1 MTSDGSP
8 GALRRTGPIETRF
21 EKELRELLGPRVD
34 FGVPLSKHTSLR
46 VGGPADA
53 LARPQDLEELQA
65 LLGLCSKLGGE
76 PVLLGGGFNLL
87 VSDAGV
93 AGVVVQLQALRE
105 LDADS
110 EGRITAQAGTSHS
123 RLVRFAAER
132 GRSGLEFGVGI
143 PGTVGGWVA
152 MTAGIPSVEVK
163 DVVERVDWIAPDA
176 GGIRE
181 LPRADLDFSYRS
193 LELPRGAAIVRAVF
207 RTESGEP
214 AAIRAQMRELLARRR
229 ETPPV
234 DQRSCGSVFKNPPGD
249 RAARLIDSAGLKG
262 TRSGSATISQKHANF
277 IETRGDA
284 TAADVLALIELARSE
299 VASRFG
305 IELETEVRFVGRSPG
320 GLG

>member
-1 MTSDGSP
+1 M
-8 GALRRTGPIETRF
+8 
-21 EKELRELLGPRVD
+21 LLV
-34 FGVPLSKHTSLR
+34 
-46 VGGPADA
+46 
-53 LARPQDLEELQA
+53 
-65 LLGLCSKLGGE
+65 
-76 PVLLGGGFNLL
+76 GGGFNLL
-87 VSDAGV
+87 VSDAGI

-105 LDADS
+105 LEAAP
-110 EGRITAQAGTSHS
+110 EGQITAQAGTSHS

-132 GRSGLEFGVGI
+132 GCSGLEFGVGI
-143 PGTVGGWVA
+143 PGTVGGWIA
-152 MTAGIPSVEVK
+152 MNAGIPSAEVK
-163 DVVERVDWIAPDA
+163 DVVERVDWIAPGTA
-176 GGIRE
+176 GIRE
-181 LPRADLDFSYRS
+181 VPRADLDFSYRS
-193 LELPRGAAIVRAVF
+193 LELPPGATIVRAVF
-207 RTESGEP
+207 RTEPGDP
-214 AAIRAQMRELLARRR
+214 AAIQEQMRELLARRR
-229 ETPPV
+229 DTQPI